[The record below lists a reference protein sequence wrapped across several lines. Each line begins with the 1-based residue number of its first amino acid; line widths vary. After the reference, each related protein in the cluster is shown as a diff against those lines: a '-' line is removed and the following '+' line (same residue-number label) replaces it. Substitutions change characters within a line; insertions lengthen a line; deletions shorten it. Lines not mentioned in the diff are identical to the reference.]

1 MLDWEATFAQ
11 WAQAPS
17 ATERTRCDNAVGIIK
32 NAIDR
37 HAVLGPKL
45 RSHDIRV
52 FVQGSYRNRVNVRAD
67 SDVDVG
73 VLYTGSFFYKYPDGQ
88 GPGSLNIP
96 PATYSYGAF
105 KNDLFQALAEYLG
118 SSMVTRG
125 NKSIKLRET
134 SYHVEADAAPFFEH
148 RSYTT
153 RYSYVPGVALRP
165 DNGTNVVVNYPEALF
180 SGWPKEHYENGHEKN
195 QRTYRRYRGLVRV
208 LKKLRNA
215 MEENGHHAARSI
227 PGYLLECL
235 TWNAPDTCF
244 DRDDWCARVGAVL
257 AYLGAQISSG
267 VGWQTWTEVDGFK
280 LLFSSSQAWTP
291 EQARDFVAGAWAWL
305 GAGQS

>member
-1 MLDWEATFAQ
+1 MLDWEATFTQ

-17 ATERTRCDNAVGIIK
+17 PTEQTRCDNAVGIIR

-37 HAVLGPKL
+37 HEVLGPKL
-45 RSHDIRV
+45 RSHRIKV

-73 VLYTGSFFYKYPDGQ
+73 VLYRDSFFYKYPDGQ
-88 GPGSLNIP
+88 GPGSLDIS
-96 PATYSYGAF
+96 PATYLYGDF
-105 KNDLFQALAEYLG
+105 KNDLFQALVGYLG

-134 SYHVEADAAPFFEH
+134 SYHVQADAAPFFRH

-153 RYSYVPGVALRP
+153 SDNWVPGVALQP
-165 DNGTNVVVNYPEALF
+165 DNGANLVINYPEALF

-195 QRTYRRYRGLVRV
+195 ERTYRRYRGLVRI
-208 LKKLRNA
+208 LKKLRNE
-215 MEENGHHAARSI
+215 MEENGHHAARPI

-235 TWNAPDTCF
+235 AWNAPDNCF
-244 DRDDWCARVGAVL
+244 DRDGWCARVGAVV
-257 AYLGAQISSG
+257 AYLGAQIAYG
-267 VGWQTWTEVDGFK
+267 NGWQAWTEVDGFK
-280 LLFSSSQAWTP
+280 LLFSPSQPWTA
-291 EQARDFVAGAWAWL
+291 EQARDFVAGAWTWL
-305 GAGQS
+305 GAG